1 MLLFPLSK
9 SCTNCTRGKNDVKSM
24 SADVERLKA
33 PVVDALRVER
43 KKPCNSDFIGYG
55 AKFHKLCS
63 TEEWNN
69 LKS

>member
-1 MLLFPLSK
+1 
-9 SCTNCTRGKNDVKSM
+9 M